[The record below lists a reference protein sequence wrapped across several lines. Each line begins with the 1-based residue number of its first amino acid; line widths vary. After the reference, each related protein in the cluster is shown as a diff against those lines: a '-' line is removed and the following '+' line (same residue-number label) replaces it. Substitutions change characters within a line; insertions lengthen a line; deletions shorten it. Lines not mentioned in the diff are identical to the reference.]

1 MKFSIVAAILSLAAT
16 VVAGPA
22 PLFLRDG
29 TCDIKS
35 CVLDLGPSV
44 LGCASAIAQ
53 LGADPFSDAGCLI
66 AAAKDVKQ
74 FPPSCNGCAEQFG
87 VTEAI
92 GKAASSVESGLES
105 IGGDIAGLF

>member
-1 MKFSIVAAILSLAAT
+1 MQFSLVAVLATLAAT

-44 LGCASAIAQ
+44 VGCGSAAAQ
-53 LGADPFSDAGCLI
+53 LGADPFSDAGCLL
-66 AAAKDVKQ
+66 AAAKDVAQ
-74 FPPSCNGCAEQFG
+74 FPPSCAGCADQFG
-87 VTEAI
+87 VTAAI
-92 GKAASSVESGLES
+92 GNAASSVESGLS
-105 IGGDIAGLF
+105 SLGGDIAGLF